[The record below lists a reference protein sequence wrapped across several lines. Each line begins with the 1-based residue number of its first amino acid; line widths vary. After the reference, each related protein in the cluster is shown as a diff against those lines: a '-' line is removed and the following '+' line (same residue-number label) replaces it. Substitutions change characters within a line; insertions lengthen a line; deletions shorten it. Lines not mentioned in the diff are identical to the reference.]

1 MAERRDRDRRAE
13 EKLAEPLERSKA
25 ERRNEERR
33 DSPRVPMKFL
43 IRDLK
48 DDSGWHER
56 EGDVSLGGIAWSGKY
71 PAMGT
76 DVEVRFRL
84 PGVPREVRASG
95 EIIRVVQRTGSI
107 EFNVRFTE
115 LDVRSELAIA
125 RFLDEQKK

>member
-1 MAERRDRDRRAE
+1 MAERRDKERRAD
-13 EKLAEPLERSKA
+13 EKVPEPLERANS
-25 ERRNEERR
+25 ERRREDRR
-33 DSPRVPMKFL
+33 DSPRLPMKFL
-43 IRDLK
+43 LRDLK

-56 EGDVSLGGIAWSGKY
+56 EGDLSLGGIAWAGKY

-95 EIIRVVQRTGSI
+95 EIIRVVQKSGGI

-115 LDVRSELAIA
+115 LDVRSELAVA
-125 RFLDEQKK
+125 KFLDENK

>member
-1 MAERRDRDRRAE
+1 MAERRDKERRDEA
-13 EKLAEPLERSKA
+13 KVPEPLERSNA

-43 IRDLK
+43 LRDLK

-56 EGDVSLGGIAWSGKY
+56 EGDLSLGGIAWHGKY

-95 EIIRVVQRTGSI
+95 EIIRVVQKTGSI

-115 LDVRSELAIA
+115 LDIRSELAVA
-125 RFLDEQKK
+125 RFLEESK

>member
-1 MAERRDRDRRAE
+1 MAERRDKERRAD
-13 EKLAEPLERSKA
+13 EKVPEPLERSA
-25 ERRNEERR
+25 SERRREDRR
-33 DSPRVPMKFL
+33 DSPRLPMKFL
-43 IRDLK
+43 LRDLK

-56 EGDVSLGGIAWSGKY
+56 EGDLSLGGIAWAGKY

-95 EIIRVVQRTGSI
+95 EIIRVVQKSGGI

-115 LDVRSELAIA
+115 LDVRSELAVA
-125 RFLDEQKK
+125 KFLDENK